1 VARDDLAESLHSL
14 GALKFGDFGLSGGGR
29 SPYYV
34 DMRVVPSSPAAF
46 RRAVGALFDEA
57 EASAGMDS
65 LDAIASVPTGG
76 LVFAS
81 ALAFESAKPLAY
93 VRPAPKGHGT
103 SRAVEGNV
111 SAGDR
116 VLLIDDVA
124 TTGGSLLRAA
134 AALRGAGANVDCA
147 IVLVDRLEGAGA
159 ALRAEGIELRS
170 VATIAG
176 LAGALHAR
184 GKIDEA
190 TMREIRQRTGQS

>member
-1 VARDDLAESLHSL
+1 MGHDDLAESLHAL

-34 DMRVVPSSPAAF
+34 DMRVVPSSPVAF
-46 RRAVGALFDEA
+46 RRAVGALFAEA
-57 EASAGMDS
+57 EESAGMDS

-81 ALAFESAKPLAY
+81 ALAHDSAKPLAY
-93 VRPAPKGHGT
+93 VRPSPKGHGT
-103 SRAVEGNV
+103 SRSVEGRV

-134 AALRGAGANVDCA
+134 AALREAGANVDLA
-147 IVLVDRLEGAGA
+147 VVLVDRLEGAAA

-170 VATIAG
+170 VATIMD
-176 LAGALHAR
+176 LASSLLAR
-184 GKIDEA
+184 GRIGEG
-190 TMREIRQRTGQS
+190 TMREIRERTARS